1 MTGRAGRKSHAI
13 VMGIFAL
20 SLLSIT
26 ASDVQ
31 AKEKSHYCPQDEVVV
46 GLDERGDIVCSGV
59 VSEPAPL
66 TERIVF
72 VSSSY
77 HTGNLGGIEGADN
90 ICTNLAEAAGL
101 YRGYKFKAWLS
112 DSTHSPAADFVRSV
126 VKYVNTM
133 GDQVAD
139 DFEDL
144 TDYKLDTPIRYDENG
159 LEPTE
164 QLLVWTGTE
173 GNGEFVDIEESCSEW
188 TSDTTYDERGWYG
201 EHGVAEEGWSKF
213 RTTQCTNIGYIYC
226 FEQ

>member
-1 MTGRAGRKSHAI
+1 MTRRAVIKLHAI
-13 VMGIFAL
+13 VMGVFAL

-31 AKEKSHYCPQDEVVV
+31 AKVKSQYCPQDEVMV
-46 GLDERGDIVCSGV
+46 GLDETGSIVCAGV
-59 VSEPAPL
+59 VNEPAPL

-72 VSSSY
+72 VSSTT
-77 HTGNLGGIEGADN
+77 HTGDLGGIEGADN

-133 GDQVAD
+133 GYQVAD
-139 DFEDL
+139 DYEDL
-144 TDYKLDTPIRYDENG
+144 TDYTLDNPIRYDENG
-159 LEPTE
+159 HEPPE

-173 GNGEFVDIEESCSEW
+173 ANGELVDIEESCSGW
-188 TSDTTYDERGWYG
+188 TSDNYEDYGWYG
-201 EHGVAEEGWSKF
+201 EHGVTVEEWTKH
-213 RTTQCTNIGYIYC
+213 RKTRCRNLGYIYC